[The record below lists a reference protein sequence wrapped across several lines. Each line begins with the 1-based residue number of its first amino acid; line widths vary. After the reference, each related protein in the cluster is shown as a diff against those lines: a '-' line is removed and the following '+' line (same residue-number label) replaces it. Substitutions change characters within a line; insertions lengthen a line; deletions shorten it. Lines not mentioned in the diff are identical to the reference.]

1 VTLST
6 QRDVPIVCWDFD
18 ETLGYFRP
26 LEFAFL
32 GEVAPASMPPASLKP
47 GIAALLAELTDFTH
61 VVTTAAIAQ
70 YARGI
75 LAGQGILQYFAD
87 VLGREHGVF
96 PADGKDYR
104 VVGERFGVPEA
115 TLAERLVIVGNDAKR
130 DPDLRGRP
138 IVMIHDEQMSDQP
151 AEPLGV
157 VLRALASE
165 GGGSWRRGFER
176 LHERAGGA
184 RAMTRQLV
192 LEDRVRFRIDY
203 WGDFASGWTHPVISR
218 PRMVGR

>member
-6 QRDVPIVCWDFD
+6 PREAPILCWDFD

-32 GEVAPASMPPASLKP
+32 GEAAPPTMPPACLKP

-61 VVTTAAIAQ
+61 VVTTAAIAE
-70 YARGI
+70 YARGV

-104 VVGERFGVPEA
+104 VVGERFGVPEEA
-115 TLAERLVIVGNDAKR
+115 LPERLAIVGNDAKR

-138 IVMIHDEQMSDQP
+138 ILLIHDEQMADQP
-151 AEPLGV
+151 AEPLGI

-165 GGGSWRRGFER
+165 GAGSWRRGFER

-184 RAMTRQLV
+184 RAMIPQLV
-192 LEDRVRFRIDY
+192 LEERVRFRIDY
-203 WGDFASGWTHPVISR
+203 WGDFASGRTHPVISR
-218 PRMVGR
+218 PRWVTR